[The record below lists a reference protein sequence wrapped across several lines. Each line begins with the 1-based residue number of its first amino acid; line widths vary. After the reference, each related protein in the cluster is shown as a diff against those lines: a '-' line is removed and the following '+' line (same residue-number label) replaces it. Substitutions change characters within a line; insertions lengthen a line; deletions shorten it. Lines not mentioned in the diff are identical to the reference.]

1 VNYIIFIFVKLLY
14 KSEIMKK
21 SSLLVTGLLFVLAIA
36 CSGQSDKSA
45 EIKDKAKTPATSTS
59 AVASS
64 TLPVHI
70 TKDEFVKLVMDYKTN
85 PETWVFA
92 GKKPCLVDFYAD
104 WCAPCR
110 ITSPI
115 LEELSKEYAGKINI
129 YKVDIDKERELAS
142 LFNVQSIPT
151 FLFCPMEGNP
161 TISSGIANTPDAT
174 KQMFRD
180 QINQLL
186 LKNSASK
193 PL

>member
-1 VNYIIFIFVKLLY
+1 ML
-14 KSEIMKK
+14 KSKIMNK
-21 SSLLVTGLLFVLAIA
+21 SSFLVMGLLFALAIG
-36 CSGQSDKSA
+36 CNGQSDKSSSS
-45 EIKDKAKTPATSTS
+45 EDKTPAPANATL
-59 AVASS
+59 ASN

-70 TKDEFVKLVMDYKTN
+70 SKEDFVKLVMDYNKN
-85 PETWVFA
+85 PETWIFA

-115 LEELSKEYAGKINI
+115 LEELSKEYAGKIDI
-129 YKVDIDKERELAS
+129 YKVNIDKERELAS

-174 KQMFRD
+174 KQMFRE
-180 QINQLL
+180 QINQIL
-186 LKNSASK
+186 LKNNGSK
-193 PL
+193 SL

>member
-1 VNYIIFIFVKLLY
+1 
-14 KSEIMKK
+14 M
-21 SSLLVTGLLFVLAIA
+21 GLLFALVIG
-36 CSGQSDKSA
+36 CNGQTDKNSSS
-45 EIKDKAKTPATSTS
+45 KDKVATPAT
-59 AVASS
+59 AVAASDNA
-64 TLPVHI
+64 PVHI
-70 TKDEFVKLVMDYKTN
+70 TKDEFIKLVMDYKNN

-104 WCAPCR
+104 WCAPCK

-186 LKNSASK
+186 LKESGSKHIVKIPNK
-193 PL
+193 PLNGNFPPP

>member
-1 VNYIIFIFVKLLY
+1 
-14 KSEIMKK
+14 MKK
-21 SSLLVTGLLFVLAIA
+21 SSFLVMGLLLALAIG
-36 CSGQSDKSA
+36 CNGQSDYSSSA
-45 EIKDKAKTPATSTS
+45 KNKASAPAMAT
-59 AVASS
+59 AASN

-70 TKDEFVKLVMDYKTN
+70 TKEDFVKLVMDYKTN
-85 PETWVFA
+85 PNTWIYA

-104 WCAPCR
+104 WCGPCKV
-110 ITSPI
+110 TSPI

-129 YKVDIDKERELAS
+129 YKVNIDQERELAS

-174 KQMFRD
+174 KQMFRE

-186 LKNSASK
+186 LKNSGSRT
-193 PL
+193 L

>member
-1 VNYIIFIFVKLLY
+1 
-14 KSEIMKK
+14 M
-21 SSLLVTGLLFVLAIA
+21 GLLFALVIA
-36 CSGQSDKSA
+36 CNGQSENKSSSG
-45 EIKDKAKTPATSTS
+45 KTAVPAN
-59 AVASS
+59 S
-64 TLPVHI
+64 TLTAVNSPVHI
-70 TKDEFVKLVMDYKTN
+70 TKDDFVKLVMDYKTN
-85 PETWVFA
+85 PETWKFA

-104 WCAPCR
+104 WCAPCK

-115 LEELSKEYAGKINI
+115 LEELSKEYAGKIDI
-129 YKVDIDKERELAS
+129 YKVNIDKERELAS

-174 KQMFRD
+174 KQMFRE

-186 LKNSASK
+186 LKNGGSK

>member
-1 VNYIIFIFVKLLY
+1 
-14 KSEIMKK
+14 M
-21 SSLLVTGLLFVLAIA
+21 GLLFALVIG
-36 CSGQSDKSA
+36 CNGQTDKSSSS
-45 EIKDKAKTPATSTS
+45 KDKAPAS
-59 AVASS
+59 AKATVASGS
-64 TLPVHI
+64 LPVHI
-70 TKDEFVKLVMDYKTN
+70 TREDFVKLVMDYKTN
-85 PETWVFA
+85 PETWIFA

-115 LEELSKEYAGKINI
+115 LEELSKEYAGKIDI
-129 YKVDIDKERELAS
+129 YKVNIDKERELAS

-174 KQMFRD
+174 KQMFRE

-186 LKNSASK
+186 LKNNGSK

>member
-1 VNYIIFIFVKLLY
+1 MRRSGF
-14 KSEIMKK
+14 
-21 SSLLVTGLLFVLAIA
+21 LVMGLLFALAIG
-36 CSGQSDKSA
+36 CNGQSDKSNSS
-45 EIKDKAKTPATSTS
+45 KAKAPASAT
-59 AVASS
+59 AVAASN

-70 TKDEFVKLVMDYKTN
+70 TKDDFVKLVMDYKTN

-104 WCAPCR
+104 WCGPCKV
-110 ITSPI
+110 TSPI
-115 LEELSKEYAGKINI
+115 LEDLSKEYAGKINI
-129 YKVDIDKERELAS
+129 YKVNIDQERELAS

-161 TISSGIANTPDAT
+161 TISSGIANSADAT
-174 KQMFRD
+174 KQMFRE

-186 LKNSASK
+186 LKSNGSK

>member
-1 VNYIIFIFVKLLY
+1 
-14 KSEIMKK
+14 MRK
-21 SSLLVTGLLFVLAIA
+21 SSFLVLGLLFALAIG
-36 CSGQSDKSA
+36 CNGQPDKSSSSK
-45 EIKDKAKTPATSTS
+45 EKIPVPANASVS
-59 AVASS
+59 SS

-70 TKDEFVKLVMDYKTN
+70 TKDDFIKLVMDYRAN
-85 PETWVFA
+85 PETWIFA

-104 WCAPCR
+104 WCGPCKV
-110 ITSPI
+110 TSPI

-129 YKVDIDKERELAS
+129 YKVNIDQERELAS

-161 TISSGIANTPDAT
+161 TISSGIANTADAT
-174 KQMFRD
+174 KQMFRE

-186 LKNSASK
+186 LKNNGSK

>member
-1 VNYIIFIFVKLLY
+1 
-14 KSEIMKK
+14 MKK
-21 SSLLVTGLLFVLAIA
+21 SSFLVMGLLFALVIG
-36 CSGQSDKSA
+36 CNGQSDKNSGSKEKSPA
-45 EIKDKAKTPATSTS
+45 VEKAAITSG
-59 AVASS
+59 

-70 TKDEFVKLVMDYKTN
+70 NKEEFAKLVMDYKTN
-85 PETWVFA
+85 PETWIFA
-92 GKKPCLVDFYAD
+92 GQKPCLVDFYAD

-151 FLFCPMEGNP
+151 FLFCPLEGNP

-174 KQMFRD
+174 KQMFRE
-180 QINQLL
+180 QIEQLL
-186 LKNSASK
+186 LKNGSK
-193 PL
+193 AL

>member
-1 VNYIIFIFVKLLY
+1 
-14 KSEIMKK
+14 MKK
-21 SSLLVTGLLFVLAIA
+21 GSFLVTGLFLTLAIG
-36 CSGQSDKSA
+36 CNGQSDKKGNSN
-45 EIKDKAKTPATSTS
+45 EKATVPAVTAVTSNS
-59 AVASS
+59 
-64 TLPVHI
+64 PVHI
-70 TKDEFVKLVMDYKTN
+70 TNDDFIKLIMDYRAN
-85 PETWVFA
+85 PETWIYA

-129 YKVDIDKERELAS
+129 YKVNIDKERELAS

-161 TISSGIANTPDAT
+161 TISSGIANTADAT

-186 LKNSASK
+186 LKNNSSN

>member
-1 VNYIIFIFVKLLY
+1 
-14 KSEIMKK
+14 MKK
-21 SSLLVTGLLFVLAIA
+21 SSFLVMGLLFALVIG
-36 CSGQSDKSA
+36 CNGQSDKSSSS
-45 EIKDKAKTPATSTS
+45 KDKAPAS
-59 AVASS
+59 AKSVVASGS
-64 TLPVHI
+64 LPLHI
-70 TKDEFVKLVMDYKTN
+70 TREDFVKLVMDYKTN
-85 PETWVFA
+85 PETWIYA

-115 LEELSKEYAGKINI
+115 LEELSKEYAGKIDI
-129 YKVDIDKERELAS
+129 YKVNIDKERELAS

-174 KQMFRD
+174 KQMFRE

-186 LKNSASK
+186 LKNTGSK